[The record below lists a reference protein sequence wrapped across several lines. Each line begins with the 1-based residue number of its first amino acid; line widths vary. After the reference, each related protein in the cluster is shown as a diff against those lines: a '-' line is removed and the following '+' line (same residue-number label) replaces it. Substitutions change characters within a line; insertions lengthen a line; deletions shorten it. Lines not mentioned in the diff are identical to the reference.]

1 MTPST
6 APGAFHGQRLL
17 VVDRDSGMRRDT
29 TIEDLPC
36 YLRSGDVLVIND
48 AATLP
53 ASLRISAELE
63 VRLVS
68 HHDDRS
74 WWGVAFGAGDYAIP
88 TELRPPPPTLAVG
101 DAIKL
106 PGLSATVAALSPW
119 SLRLLLLRFAET
131 GPVLWQKLYE
141 LGRPIQ
147 YAYVRSPL
155 ELWDVQT
162 SYAGRP
168 VAMEM
173 PSAGRPL
180 TFAILQRLKSRG
192 IEIVPLTHAAGVSST
207 GVTAIDERLPLPE
220 RYWLSGSA
228 VNALTRAFRA
238 PRRIIAVGTSVVRAL
253 EDNFGRHGRLIE
265 GSFEAHG
272 RLGPASTLRVVDGLL
287 TGMHE
292 PGTSHFDLL
301 QAFVPA
307 SLLQSSVQHATE
319 RGYLTHEFGDSALL
333 LRDSLAALAFDC
345 AS

>member
-1 MTPST
+1 SIHDALPICSAARKSRRVEARMTPST

-119 SLRLLLLRFAET
+119 SSRLLLLRFAET

-147 YAYVRSPL
+147 YAYVR
-155 ELWDVQT
+155 
-162 SYAGRP
+162 
-168 VAMEM
+168 
-173 PSAGRPL
+173 
-180 TFAILQRLKSRG
+180 
-192 IEIVPLTHAAGVSST
+192 
-207 GVTAIDERLPLPE
+207 
-220 RYWLSGSA
+220 
-228 VNALTRAFRA
+228 
-238 PRRIIAVGTSVVRAL
+238 
-253 EDNFGRHGRLIE
+253 
-265 GSFEAHG
+265 
-272 RLGPASTLRVVDGLL
+272 
-287 TGMHE
+287 
-292 PGTSHFDLL
+292 
-301 QAFVPA
+301 
-307 SLLQSSVQHATE
+307 
-319 RGYLTHEFGDSALL
+319 
-333 LRDSLAALAFDC
+333 
-345 AS
+345 